1 MIKNITVLGLFG
13 GASLNSIELALV
25 NTDGIDVHNVLKTAV
40 VPYPEPLAAKV
51 RAVIGRR
58 VCDLSLLREN
68 KEIQQLQGEMTD
80 FYVETVNDFCHA
92 SEFDE
97 IGIDSLTICNDPAN
111 KCSYQLEQGHELGR
125 KLGRRVV
132 THFHKA
138 DLLSGGQASPL
149 TPAFFNAMGQN
160 IERPALFIDL
170 EAVSSLVYLGAS
182 GELLAFDCAPGLAMI
197 EDWTFRHANM
207 QTDYNG
213 RLAITGKIHVQV
225 VESLLHHKFLRKNPP
240 KSLDILCFSDKK
252 EHLEGLSLEDGAATA
267 TAFIAQSIYQSAQDF
282 LPELPAE
289 IYVAGE
295 GTKNPSLIRFLKH
308 IFKNQTLKNI
318 TELNSELRNIGAEAT
333 AFNTARRL
341 YALPI
346 TYPTTTGAYEP
357 MTGGEI
363 YETKQ

>member
-1 MIKNITVLGLFG
+1 MIKNMTVLGVFG

-25 NTDGIDVHNVLKTAV
+25 KTDGIDINEIIKTAV
-40 VPYPEPLAAKV
+40 VPYPEPLAMEI

-58 VCDLSLLREN
+58 ICDLSFLQEN
-68 KEIQQLQGEMTD
+68 KQIQQLQQEMTD
-80 FYVETVNDFCHA
+80 FYLEAVNDFCSA
-92 SEFDE
+92 EEFDE
-97 IGIDSLTICNDPAN
+97 IGVDSLTICNDPAD
-111 KCSYQLEQGHELGR
+111 KCSYQLEQGHELSR

-149 TPAFFNAMGQN
+149 TPAFFNAIGQN

-170 EAVSSLVYLGAS
+170 ETVSSLVYLGVS

-213 RLAITGKIHVQV
+213 RLAITGKIHTQI
-225 VESLLHHKFLRKNPP
+225 VESLLHHKFLRKQPP

-252 EHLEGLSLEDGAATA
+252 EHLEGLSLEDGTATA
-267 TAFIAQSIYQSAQDF
+267 TAFIAQAIYQAAQDF
-282 LPELPAE
+282 LPQQPME

-295 GTKNPSLIRFLKH
+295 GTKNPSLMRFLKH
-308 IFKNQTLKNI
+308 VFKNQTLNLI
-318 TELNSELRNIGAEAT
+318 TDLNSELNQVGAVST

-346 TYPTTTGAYEP
+346 TYPATTGAYEP
-357 MTGGEI
+357 MTGGEV
-363 YETKQ
+363 YAEK

>member
-13 GASLNSIELALV
+13 GALLNSIELALV
-25 NTDGIDVHNVLKTAV
+25 NTDGIDIKNVVKTAI
-40 VPYPEPLAAKV
+40 VPYPEPLA
-51 RAVIGRR
+51 RGLRSVIGRR
-58 VCDLSLLREN
+58 VCDLSSLQEN
-68 KEIQQLQGEMTD
+68 KQIQQLQGEMTD
-80 FYVETVNDFCHA
+80 FYLESVNDFCSA
-92 SEFDE
+92 AEFDE
-97 IGIDSLTICNDPAN
+97 IGVDSLTICNDPAD
-111 KCSYQLEQGHELGR
+111 KCSYQLEQGHELSR

-149 TPAFFNAMGQN
+149 TPAFFNAVGQN
-160 IERPALFIDL
+160 IERPVLFIDL
-170 EAVSSLVYLGAS
+170 EAVSSMVYLGES

-213 RLAITGKIHVQV
+213 RLAITGKIHVQI
-225 VESLLHHKFLRKNPP
+225 VESLLHHKFLRKQPP

-267 TAFIAQSIYQSAQDF
+267 TAFIAQSIYQAAQDF
-282 LPELPAE
+282 LPGRPAE
-289 IYVAGE
+289 IYTAGE
-295 GTKNPSLIRFLKH
+295 GTKNPSLMRFLKH
-308 IFKNQTLKNI
+308 VFKDSSLKTL
-318 TELNSELRNIGAEAT
+318 TDLNSDFKTVGAIST

-363 YETKQ
+363 YDEK